1 MTRMTNGLES
11 AGREGTFVPHAFPE
25 SLADLGEVRMNYS
38 TAGEPHLPALLLIPG
53 QSESWWGYEAAMPLL
68 AEHFHVHAVDLR
80 GQGRSSWTP
89 GRYTLD
95 NMGNDLVRFIDLV
108 IGRPAVVSGLS
119 SGGVLS
125 AWLSAYAK
133 PGQVRGA
140 VWEDPPLFSSELRPA
155 CGQSIRQAIGPVFAM
170 WSKWLGDQWSIGDWP
185 GMLAAAPREL
195 PGPVVAMLAAM
206 QAAGGDEAAPRPGPA
221 VEPPQNM
228 KEYDPEW
235 GRAFWTGTV
244 AASCDH
250 ERMLAS
256 VTVPVLFTHHFRHVD
271 AATGTLMGAVS
282 DLQAARAR
290 ELVEG
295 AGQPFEYQSFP
306 EMPHSMH
313 GTDPALFARTVTE
326 WAARLPVSPP
336 AARVG

>member
-1 MTRMTNGLES
+1 MPNPPNRLE
-11 AGREGTFVPHAFPE
+11 AAERTGTFVPHAFPE
-25 SLADLGEVRMNYS
+25 TLADLGEVRMNYA

-68 AEHFHVHAVDLR
+68 AAHFHVHAVDLR

-108 IGRPAVVSGLS
+108 IGRPTLVSGLS

-133 PGQVRGA
+133 PGQVRAA
-140 VWEDPPLFSSELRPA
+140 VWEDPPLFASEVRPA
-155 CGQSIRQAIGPVFAM
+155 CGQSIRQAVGPLFAM

-195 PGPVVAMLAAM
+195 PQWMAALRLA
-206 QAAGGDEAAPRPGPA
+206 GEDGPA
-221 VEPPQNM
+221 ADAGPPQNL

-235 GRAFWTGTV
+235 GRAFWTGT
-244 AASCDH
+244 ATAGCDH
-250 ERMLAS
+250 ERMLAA
-256 VTVPVLFTHHFRHVD
+256 VKVPVLFTHHFRMVD
-271 AATGTLMGAVS
+271 PATGVLMGAVS
-282 DLQAARAR
+282 DLQATRAR

-295 AGQPFEYQSFP
+295 AGQAFEYRSFP

-313 GTDPALFARTVTE
+313 GTDPELYARTVIE
-326 WAARLPVSPP
+326 WAATLPTLNGP
-336 AARVG
+336 A

>member
-1 MTRMTNGLES
+1 MPRSPNGLEAADR
-11 AGREGTFVPHAFPE
+11 AGVFVPHAFPE
-25 SLADLGEVRMNYS
+25 TLADLGEVRMNYA
-38 TAGEPHLPALLLIPG
+38 TAGEPDRPALLLIPG

-95 NMGNDLVRFIDLV
+95 NMGSDLVRFLDLV

-133 PGQVRGA
+133 PGQIRGA
-140 VWEDPPLFSSELRPA
+140 VWEDPPLYASEVRPA
-155 CGQSIRQAIGPVFAM
+155 CGQSIRQAAGPIFAM
-170 WSKWLGDQWSIGDWP
+170 WNKWLGDQWSIGDWP

-195 PGPVVAMLAAM
+195 PPWVAALLAGSEDGPPAD
-206 QAAGGDEAAPRPGPA
+206 AG
-221 VEPPQNM
+221 PPQNM

-235 GRAFWTGTV
+235 GRAFWTGSATV
-244 AASCDH
+244 GCDH

-256 VTVPVLFTHHFRHVD
+256 VRVPVLFTHHFRQVD
-271 AATGTLMGAVS
+271 AATGTLMGAIS

-290 ELVEG
+290 ALVEA
-295 AGQPFEYQSFP
+295 AGQPFEYRSFP

-313 GTDPALFARTVTE
+313 GADPELYARTVTE
-326 WAARLPVSPP
+326 WAATLP
-336 AARVG
+336 A